1 MYKVVAAVVVAS
13 VSVAG
18 GSAQST
24 PDPWPPPGV
33 IGAGGPGVTRPVPIS
48 RVQPPYTPAAQR
60 QRIQGVVSVACVIEP
75 DGTVGPTRVV
85 QSLDNKLGLDEQ
97 ALATVKKWR
106 FKPGSRDGAPA
117 RMLTT
122 VNLVF
127 SIPGEPPPST
137 WPALLGSGGSPA
149 IDTSQWR
156 EETAEAKTWRVRV
169 RYPETWRADRRM
181 GNLLQ
186 FDAHDGE
193 ESIAI
198 QEPFTM
204 PGPLALPVSVD
215 RLEPFSEAGRKAMG
229 AADLD
234 SLGVGQ
240 GLASGRWWVW
250 QELQAPP
257 SHFARLGLKVDAEFE
272 RRYEGGRL
280 WHFTTIV
287 GNDMVSIVGIRKI
300 RSGQDPKAAD
310 EELRESGRLFDQIL
324 RRITFSTR

>member
-1 MYKVVAAVVVAS
+1 MYKVLAAVVVAS
-13 VSVAG
+13 LAVAG

-24 PDPWPPPGV
+24 QDPWPPPGV
-33 IGAGGPGVTRPVPIS
+33 IVAGGPGVTRPVPIS

-60 QRIQGVVSVACVIEP
+60 QRLQGVVSIACVIEP

-85 QSLDNKLGLDEQ
+85 QSLDGKLGLDEQ

-106 FKPGSRDGAPA
+106 FKPGSRDGVPA

-122 VNLVF
+122 VTMVF

-137 WPALLGSGGSPA
+137 WPALLGSGSPA

-156 EETAEAKTWRVRV
+156 EEAAEAKTWRVRV
-169 RYPETWRADRRM
+169 RHPDTWRADRRL
-181 GNLLQ
+181 GNLVQ
-186 FDAHDGE
+186 FAAHDDE
-193 ESIAI
+193 EWMAI

-215 RLEPFSEAGRKAMG
+215 RLEAFSEAGRRMMG
-229 AADLD
+229 ATELD
-234 SLGVGQ
+234 SIGVGQ
-240 GLASGRWWVW
+240 GLVSGRWWVW
-250 QELQAPP
+250 QELHAPP

-280 WHFTTIV
+280 WHFSTIV
-287 GNDMVSIVGIRKI
+287 GNDMVSITAGRKI

-310 EELRESGRLFDQIL
+310 EALRESGRLFDQIL
-324 RRITFSTR
+324 RRMTFSTR